1 MKTYNEKTLE
11 EIESPD
17 LSKGMTYPGKIKT
30 GVEYVVMSGSQ
41 EKYPPNGLRKEKAV
55 YEECQF
61 YHAWTEEELA
71 AQNEKT
77 VDEKISDAVTAAVA
91 LAQGGAV

>member
-1 MKTYNEKTLE
+1 MKTYDEKTLE

-55 YEECQF
+55 YEECLF
-61 YHAWTEEELA
+61 YHKYADGENPGTNPAPSGGVATWDELA
-71 AQNEKT
+71 AAYNEE
-77 VDEKISDAVTAAVA
+77 VGMA
-91 LAQGGAV
+91 